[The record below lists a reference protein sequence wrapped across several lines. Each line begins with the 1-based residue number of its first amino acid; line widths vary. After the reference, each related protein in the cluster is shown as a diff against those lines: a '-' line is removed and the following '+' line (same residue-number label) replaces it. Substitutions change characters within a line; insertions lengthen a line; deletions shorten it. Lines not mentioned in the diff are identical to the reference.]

1 MYRAMIMIF
10 VITLQGCNSVDPETS
25 SARNFC
31 PSANLPDSSV
41 MLLVASTPGAIE
53 NLELLMAGTTL
64 DGDEVALVNSA
75 MSLLGSNC
83 MDPLVDTACRST
95 VCTRIDADEEA
106 CLAVCDPVT
115 NGQIALDCFRCAAVM
130 IGMELGDN
138 AAATADQFVDGW
150 AESLA
155 LIE

>member
-1 MYRAMIMIF
+1 
-10 VITLQGCNSVDPETS
+10 
-25 SARNFC
+25 
-31 PSANLPDSSV
+31 

-53 NLELLMAGTTL
+53 NLESHMAGTAL

-83 MDPLVDTACRST
+83 LDPLVDPACRSP
-95 VCTRIDADEEA
+95 VCASIEADEQA
-106 CLAVCDPVT
+106 CLAVCDPVA
-115 NGQIALDCFRCAAVM
+115 NGQIALDCFRCAAEM
-130 IGMELGDN
+130 IDLELGEN
-138 AAATADQFVDGW
+138 AGVIANQFADGW